1 MHQAVPHGTPL
12 LTHTLPEPPC
22 PSHAQTHLRRA
33 LAAVRLCSL
42 PSPFFS
48 LEVKTQEVQIA
59 ALVGPRETESLCSDL
74 QHFPLRAERYLGS
87 SQRKGESQPSPVGAE
102 FIAQMEATQ
111 WPPALLEPLLSHA
124 PKQPGAGLGFASVS
138 QDKRNQK
145 LHLKLKALLQ
155 VTKLPISACPQSLE
169 KTCHYSDLLQLGR

>member
-1 MHQAVPHGTPL
+1 MWDPPGLNPGMHRAVPRGTPL

-22 PSHAQTHLRRA
+22 PGRAQTHPSRA

-48 LEVKTQEVQIA
+48 LEMKTQEVQIA
-59 ALVGPRETESLCSDL
+59 VLVGPREPESLCSDL
-74 QHFPLRAERYLGS
+74 QHFPLGAERYSGS
-87 SQRKGESQPSPVGAE
+87 SRRKGESQSSLVGAE

-111 WPPALLEPLLSHA
+111 WPPALLEPLLSRA

-138 QDKRNQK
+138 QDEAKS
-145 LHLKLKALLQ
+145 KASPE
-155 VTKLPISACPQSLE
+155 VEGIIAG
-169 KTCHYSDLLQLGR
+169 H